1 VLAISQNRK
10 HKNKKLKN
18 IKIMKK
24 LNLDELKNEN
34 QGKDLFAM
42 PDNYFDTLPSK
53 IQNKI
58 QGRKNQKSSFALF
71 SQIYPKIYQSLAFRV
86 VSPVLACGLLLF
98 VGLHFYQENDDKT
111 IENNHVAALNG
122 VTENAIQEYL
132 LLSNVGEDEIIQ
144 VCVANGEE
152 LHIDGLP
159 AEISQ
164 EILEGELDIE
174 DYL

>member
-1 VLAISQNRK
+1 
-10 HKNKKLKN
+10 
-18 IKIMKK
+18 MKK

-34 QGKDLFAM
+34 QGKNLFAT
-42 PDNYFDTLPSK
+42 PDNYFDTLPAK

-71 SQIYPKIYQSLAFRV
+71 SQIYQSLAFRV
-86 VSPVLACGLLLF
+86 VSPVLACGLLF
-98 VGLHFYQENDDKT
+98 FIGVHFYRGKDTKI
-111 IENNHVAALNG
+111 IENNQAAALNG

-132 LLSNVGEDEIIQ
+132 LLSNVGEDEIIE
-144 VCVANGEE
+144 VYIANGEE

-164 EILEGELDIE
+164 EILEGELDVE

>member
-1 VLAISQNRK
+1 
-10 HKNKKLKN
+10 
-18 IKIMKK
+18 MKK

-34 QGKDLFAM
+34 QGKNLFAT

-58 QGRKNQKSSFALF
+58 QGRKNPKSSFALF
-71 SQIYPKIYQSLAFRV
+71 AQVYQSLAFRV
-86 VSPVLACGLLLF
+86 VAPVLACGLLL
-98 VGLHFYQENDDKT
+98 VLGVHFYQANDTKS
-111 IENNHVAALNG
+111 IENSHENSHVAALND
-122 VTENAIQEYL
+122 VTPSAIQEYL

-144 VCVANGEE
+144 VCVANGKE

-159 AEISQ
+159 AEISE
-164 EILEGELDIE
+164 EILVGELDVE